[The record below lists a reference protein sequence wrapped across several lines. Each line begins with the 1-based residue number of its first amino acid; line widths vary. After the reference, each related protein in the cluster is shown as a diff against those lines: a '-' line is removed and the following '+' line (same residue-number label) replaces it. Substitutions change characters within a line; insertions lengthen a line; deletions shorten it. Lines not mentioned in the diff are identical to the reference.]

1 MKHAVIS
8 PCEYDFS
15 TAIQKLN
22 QCLKQKK
29 PKVFNPFWMKANAG
43 NLYEYF
49 SAFVQLPSGGIDWDF
64 ITAHL
69 DKSFQKR
76 WNPSIEY
83 SDSYN
88 CQRELNEILV
98 GYQKEMHM
106 LYVPQN
112 NEEKI
117 MQDRI
122 IIQLVRLAQRGNSL
136 AKEKVLDCTS
146 FVIYEWMENS
156 KCIKRWKNYSNE
168 IPSKV
173 ESCIKNYRYSG
184 SFIKYLYMTFYYSSR
199 GLRTTVSLDQ
209 PIGSQNKKRMDYI
222 AYQD

>member
-29 PKVFNPFWMKANAG
+29 PKIFNPFWMKVNAG

-49 SAFVQLPSGGIDWDF
+49 SAFVQLPSGAIDWDF
-64 ITAHL
+64 ITVHL
-69 DKSFQKR
+69 DKSFQKK
-76 WNPSIEY
+76 WNPSFEY

-88 CQRELNEILV
+88 CQKELNEILV
-98 GYQKEMHM
+98 GYQKEMHV

-136 AKEKVLDCTS
+136 AKEKVLDCAS

-156 KCIKRWKNYSNE
+156 KCMKRWKNYSDE
-168 IPSKV
+168 IPSRV

-184 SFIKYLYMTFYYSSR
+184 SFMKYLYMTFYYSSR

-209 PIGSQNKKRMDYI
+209 TVGRQNKKRMDYI
-222 AYQD
+222 AYED

>member
-1 MKHAVIS
+1 MKHAIIS

-29 PKVFNPFWMKANAG
+29 PKVFNPFWMKANARD
-43 NLYEYF
+43 LYEYF
-49 SAFVQLPSGGIDWDF
+49 SAFVQLPSGDIDWDF
-64 ITAHL
+64 ITVHL

-76 WNPSIEY
+76 WKQSVEY

-88 CQRELNEILV
+88 CQTELNEILV
-98 GYQKEMHM
+98 AYQKELHV

-112 NEEKI
+112 KEEKI
-117 MQDRI
+117 TQDRI

-156 KCIKRWKNYSNE
+156 KCMKRWKNYSNE

-184 SFIKYLYMTFYYSSR
+184 SFIKYLYMSLYYSSR

-209 PIGSQNKKRMDYI
+209 PIGRQNKKRLDYVTC
-222 AYQD
+222 QD